1 MPLWLF
7 IFKVLCSVKVKAPPH
22 VSVFI
27 LLLTERI
34 MHLYETWCDVSLHC
48 GFRAPSFDN
57 RVLLISILL
66 LQRSSSVVEY
76 LVHKLSNHQWESCIL
91 SAEEMGSYLSSIW
104 RLKSLYHFLAHIH
117 KNIDLVLRWWCR
129 DCPGSELCALLPLRE
144 CDGDWK
150 PDTSSWLA
158 LNT

>member
-1 MPLWLF
+1 MELRNSIITLSVYLDVSMPLWLF

-91 SAEEMGSYLSSIW
+91 SAEEMGSYLSSI
-104 RLKSLYHFLAHIH
+104 
-117 KNIDLVLRWWCR
+117 
-129 DCPGSELCALLPLRE
+129 
-144 CDGDWK
+144 
-150 PDTSSWLA
+150 
-158 LNT
+158 